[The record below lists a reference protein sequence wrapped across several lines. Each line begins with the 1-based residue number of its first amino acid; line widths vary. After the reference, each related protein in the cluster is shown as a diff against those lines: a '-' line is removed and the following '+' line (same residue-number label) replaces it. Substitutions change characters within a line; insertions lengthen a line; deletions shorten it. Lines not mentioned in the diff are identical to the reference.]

1 MDKKYKII
9 GGVCGAICIG
19 GLAAGIFL
27 HSEFRRKADR
37 RSGLCNERVFYE

>member
-9 GGVCGAICIG
+9 GGVCGAVCIG

-27 HSEFRRKADR
+27 
-37 RSGLCNERVFYE
+37 SGGPEKGKQRIWPM

>member
-19 GLAAGIFL
+19 GLAAGIF
-27 HSEFRRKADR
+27 FI
-37 RSGLCNERVFYE
+37 RSSGESRQKICLCNECVFYE